1 MKQRIEN
8 LLHISSQ
15 GLWFG
20 TFHGI
25 CRRFLKIH
33 WKEAGISEFFS
44 ILDSQDQHRIIKRV
58 IKTMNLDENLYD
70 SKALQTFINSQKD
83 KGKRSDHSSS
93 KNDTYR
99 DIFKEYEGVCRQTN
113 SLDFADLILTTYETL
128 ESKPE
133 LLNYYNKRFQ
143 HIMVDE
149 FQDTNALQFNLLKI
163 LNGEKGSLY
172 AVGDDA
178 QSIYA
183 WRGARSKNI
192 QLFKDEFKDVETFKL
207 EQN

>member
-1 MKQRIEN
+1 MGYDINFKDLNKQQKEAVDCSLRNKLIFAGAGSGKTKVLTCRVAKLIHSFDIKPSNVLALTFTNKAANEMKQRIEN

-33 WKEAGISEFFS
+33 WREAGISEFFS

-83 KGKRSDHSSS
+83 KGKRSDRSSS

-99 DIFKEYEGVCRQTN
+99 DIFKEYEL
-113 SLDFADLILTTYETL
+113 SLI
-128 ESKPE
+128 
-133 LLNYYNKRFQ
+133 
-143 HIMVDE
+143 HI
-149 FQDTNALQFNLLKI
+149 
-163 LNGEKGSLY
+163 
-172 AVGDDA
+172 
-178 QSIYA
+178 
-183 WRGARSKNI
+183 
-192 QLFKDEFKDVETFKL
+192 
-207 EQN
+207 